1 MTMEVLENVADET
14 KRRELEE
21 ALSRAEEVDR
31 SEVQWLAEKWQI

>member
-1 MTMEVLENVADET
+1 MEVLENVADET

-21 ALSRAEEVDR
+21 ALSRAEKVDR